1 MHTETLTSKWK
12 SVEVSKL
19 DSVYILYKGTWTSL
33 MWEQG
38 LNTPGFS
45 AVESLKKK
53 TQQKT
58 EIHSFDFLQG
68 GN

>member
-38 LNTPGFS
+38 LNAPGFS
-45 AVESLKKK
+45 VV
-53 TQQKT
+53 
-58 EIHSFDFLQG
+58 
-68 GN
+68 